1 MTQSAE
7 HDRYTVTDICSEGGE
22 VGGEKSSDGV
32 YICPNKKSHL
42 SNAPFVSLAEKTT
55 VLQMHR
61 H

>member
-7 HDRYTVTDICSEGGE
+7 HDRYTVTDICTEGK
-22 VGGEKSSDGV
+22 KSGYGV
-32 YICPNKKSHL
+32 YICTNKKSHL
-42 SNAPFVSLAEKTT
+42 SNPPFVSLTKKTT